1 MFKRT
6 FQRDA
11 VFVMALYNIAIGA
24 VFFFLYKEIFK
35 LFGLES
41 YRPVHAP
48 TIQIPCFFLVV
59 FGIGYLAA
67 FHDMVRNR
75 ALLFVGLLQN
85 GGMAALA
92 IWYKIQQAALVHNVY
107 LLPAVISIVFAVLF
121 LIAWFGSVVEAGRQR
136 RRGKLFEVKPAP
148 RRPVEPE
155 AALPEEPEA
164 PPLEPAG
171 EMPEPPSPD
180 APAQPEPPNEE
191 PPLRFLAQRD
201 RSGIHPDE
209 PPPPPQELT

>member
-24 VFFFLYKEIFK
+24 VFFFLYKQIFK
-35 LFGLES
+35 LFGIET
-41 YRPVHAP
+41 YTPAHAP
-48 TIQIPCFFLVV
+48 TIQIPCLFLVI

-75 ALLFVGLLQN
+75 ALLFIGLLQN

-92 IWYKIQQAALVHNVY
+92 IWYKIQQAALVHNIY

-148 RRPVEPE
+148 RRAEPE
-155 AALPEEPEA
+155 AAPLQEPPA
-164 PPLEPAG
+164 PPAEPAE
-171 EMPEPPSPD
+171 EMPEPR
-180 APAQPEPPNEE
+180 APETPAEPEPPGEE
-191 PPLRFLAQRD
+191 SPLGSLAHRD
-201 RSGIHPDE
+201 RSGIHHDE
-209 PPPPPQELT
+209 PSPEQPA